1 MKIGYLRVSTEDQS
15 HQRQMDSLS
24 QICDEL
30 HVETLSASSKK
41 RPVFEAVLAKLQS
54 GDTLVIHDLDRAFR
68 STIDALMQAQKL
80 RERGVHFQIVNLNV
94 DTATP
99 AGQLTYTVLAA
110 YAEFERQTLIQRT
123 REGMQAAKK
132 RGVRLGRPKKLSAD
146 ELSEARLVMEAGNTT
161 LGALARRLGCS
172 RDTLSK
178 ALNAWR

>member
-1 MKIGYLRVSTEDQS
+1 
-15 HQRQMDSLS
+15 
-24 QICDEL
+24 
-30 HVETLSASSKK
+30 
-41 RPVFEAVLAKLQS
+41 
-54 GDTLVIHDLDRAFR
+54 
-68 STIDALMQAQKL
+68 
-80 RERGVHFQIVNLNV
+80 LNV

-146 ELSEARLVMEAGNTT
+146 QLSEARLVMEAGNTT
-161 LGALARRLGCS
+161 LVALARRLGCS

-178 ALNAWR
+178 ALNGAR